1 MTIVSTIILQA
12 LRETNI
18 IAITANPT
26 PPEAA
31 EGLDRLQSVILSVL
45 GNEVGY
51 VLEDWSVANVASI
64 TKPSGF
70 VQNPAGFTVPAQ
82 ARLACKLTA
91 ATTLN
96 LDPQPQDGQRL
107 AVVDA
112 GDNFATF
119 ALTLNGNGRLIDGG
133 TAVVLDQDLARRQ
146 WVYRSDQANWIAVE
160 PLSPNDE
167 MPFPP
172 EFDDYFIIM
181 TAMRLNPRM
190 GVSLTE
196 ESKLRLSQQRD
207 QLLVRYNQTRM
218 RAAQLAQGRQGG
230 I

>member
-26 PPEAA
+26 PAEAN

-51 VLEDWSVANVASI
+51 VLEDWSVGSAISI
-64 TKPSGF
+64 KKPSGF
-70 VQNPAGFTVPAQ
+70 VQNTTGFTVPAQ
-82 ARLACKLTA
+82 ARLACKLTV
-91 ATTLN
+91 ATELD

-112 GDNFATF
+112 GNNFATYN
-119 ALTLNGNGRLIDGG
+119 LTLDGNGRLIDGA
-133 TAVVLDQDLARRQ
+133 TSVVLSTNLTRKQ

-160 PLSPNDE
+160 PLSPDDE

-181 TAMRLNPRM
+181 LAMRLNPRM
-190 GVSLTE
+190 GVQLTE
-196 ESKLRLSQQRD
+196 ESKARVAQQRD
-207 QLLVRYNQTRM
+207 QLLIRYNQTRM
-218 RAAQLAQGRQGG
+218 RAAQLQQGRQAG